1 MLLNLCVAIAASC
14 FLIILVGYAKNIE
27 VTIRYGPLYIY
38 FYIEIAAGF
47 FTSPLSARSFLKIV
61 FDTEL
66 ITSGYVHYFVG
77 FICYFAGSHLYS

>member
-1 MLLNLCVAIAASC
+1 MD
-14 FLIILVGYAKNIE
+14 
-27 VTIRYGPLYIY
+27 LYIY

-47 FTSPLSARSFLKIV
+47 FTSPLSAQSFLKIV